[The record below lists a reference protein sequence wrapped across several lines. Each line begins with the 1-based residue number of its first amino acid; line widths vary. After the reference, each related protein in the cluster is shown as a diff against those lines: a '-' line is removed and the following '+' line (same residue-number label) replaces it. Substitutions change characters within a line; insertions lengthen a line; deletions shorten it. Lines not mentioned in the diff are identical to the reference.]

1 MIAITLRRELAR
13 LISRKGCQHVPVAL
27 KVSMTSNS
35 MCSRARAMPSNS
47 SVDASNS
54 GEEEQSTCALTSEL
68 IHHLERTSLVD
79 FDNKEALERLREAIK
94 FSDQLMEVKTD
105 GVEPLFTVLENE

>member
-1 MIAITLRRELAR
+1 MIVNTMRRELAR
-13 LISRKGCQHVPVAL
+13 LISRKFQHAPANAL
-27 KVSMTSNS
+27 KVSSPSNS
-35 MCSRARAMPSNS
+35 MCSKIKSNS
-47 SVDASNS
+47 SASS
-54 GEEEQSTCALTSEL
+54 STSDEEQSTCDDLTPEL

-94 FSDQLMEVKTD
+94 FSEQLMEVNTD

>member
-1 MIAITLRRELAR
+1 MITITMRRELAR
-13 LISRKGCQHVPVAL
+13 LISRKGYQHAPIAL
-27 KVSMTSNS
+27 KVTIPANS
-35 MCSRARAMPSNS
+35 MYNRLKSNGS
-47 SVDASNS
+47 SASATAS
-54 GEEEQSTCALTSEL
+54 TIEEEQSACTLTPQL

-94 FSDQLMEVKTD
+94 FADQLMEVKTD